1 MNQLDTKKISLED
14 IALRKAKLLEE
25 IRTQKIVISETARL
39 AFNPYSGVATTGN
52 SLIKTFNTGMAVF
65 DGVMLGLKIMRK
77 VRRLLG

>member
-14 IALRKAKLLEE
+14 IALQKAKLLEE
-25 IRTQKIVISETARL
+25 IQAQKMVISEAARL
-39 AFNPYSGVATTGN
+39 AFNPYSGVSAPGS

-77 VRRLLG
+77 VRRLFG